1 MNLAGKIRQVRKNK
15 GLKQKEF
22 IKEVSEKLGLGHVLN
37 ESLAAQWESN
47 LKNRANPTP
56 DQIKAIAQISAYPHQ
71 TMWWF
76 MRDDLKDNRAFELFP
91 NGQFLLAME
100 GMNILDAE
108 EYFASAAAQPQFIEA
123 RKAPLAPELTAW
135 IDDTEK
141 MWDLY
146 VPFKADKE
154 LHTMQLQALALR
166 REIPG
171 PPCHHCNSI
180 NSNIAKKCV
189 YCGKPLQIRLKK
201 KTDSAKAARVSATVS
216 FTQAPSTA
224 ARGDAVA
231 FAYTPTFK
239 SDDIEVY
246 ERFDK
251 ELSKEEFEQITV
263 RRKEVM
269 RRFGPIA
276 EDLAEFPKV
285 KGGLEQAGLAP
296 NSDFRTQMSARRSR
310 DKDFWSSVMFFLS
323 SDFGANLNNYFNQSI
338 QSGQFKEELRFF
350 DGDNAVLGVLMH
362 NETEMRHLGKEIQTM
377 AMRLIFIDRMRKR
390 TNKKLI
396 IVYTH
401 ETKVNFE
408 TIKNIMDESVQSAG
422 ALGITV
428 KFASGPFETAN
439 LLLEQAGDE

>member
-1 MNLAGKIRQVRKNK
+1 MHKLMNLAGKIRQVRKNK

-146 VPFKADKE
+146 VPFKADQE
-154 LHTMQLQALALR
+154 LHSMQLQALALR

-231 FAYTPTFK
+231 FTYTP
-239 SDDIEVY
+239 
-246 ERFDK
+246 
-251 ELSKEEFEQITV
+251 SKKFWRV
-263 RRKEVM
+263 
-269 RRFGPIA
+269 
-276 EDLAEFPKV
+276 V
-285 KGGLEQAGLAP
+285 KQ
-296 NSDFRTQMSARRSR
+296 
-310 DKDFWSSVMFFLS
+310 
-323 SDFGANLNNYFNQSI
+323 
-338 QSGQFKEELRFF
+338 
-350 DGDNAVLGVLMH
+350 
-362 NETEMRHLGKEIQTM
+362 
-377 AMRLIFIDRMRKR
+377 
-390 TNKKLI
+390 
-396 IVYTH
+396 
-401 ETKVNFE
+401 
-408 TIKNIMDESVQSAG
+408 
-422 ALGITV
+422 
-428 KFASGPFETAN
+428 
-439 LLLEQAGDE
+439 